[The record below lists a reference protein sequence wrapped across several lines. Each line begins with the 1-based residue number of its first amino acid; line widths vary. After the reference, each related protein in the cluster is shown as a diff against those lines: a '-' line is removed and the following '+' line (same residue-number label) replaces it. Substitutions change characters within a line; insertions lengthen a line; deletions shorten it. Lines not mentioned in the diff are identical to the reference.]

1 MLLVGDKVRITS
13 VPADCEDPVEA
24 GLVCVIE
31 NARLTPDGVR
41 YYLSYYGDS
50 PSLSVHFFAYND
62 WAEDQL
68 SSVQERYIPSLPAF
82 QLGDKVIDGE
92 DSTIY
97 DITDIYLLHNGD
109 APIIGYGTRHDLTTN
124 DTDED
129 WYGDD
134 LYRLYRMEGT
144 SCSE

>member
-13 VPADCEDPVEA
+13 VPAGCEDPVEA
-24 GLVCVIE
+24 GLQCVIE

-41 YYLSYYGDS
+41 YVLSYYGDS
-50 PSLSVHFFAYND
+50 PSLSVHLFAYNG
-62 WAEDQL
+62 WTEDQL
-68 SSVQERYIPSLPAF
+68 SSVQERYIPSLPEF
-82 QLGDKVIDGE
+82 HLGDKVIDGE

-97 DITDIYLLHNGD
+97 DITDIYLLHNGGV
-109 APIIGYGTRHDLTTN
+109 PIIGYGTRHDLTTN

-144 SCSE
+144 SC

>member
-13 VPADCEDPVEA
+13 VPDDCTDPVEA

-31 NARLTPDGVR
+31 CARITPDGVR

-50 PSLSVHFFAYND
+50 PSLSVHFFAYDN
-62 WAEDQL
+62 WTEDQL
-68 SSVQERYIPSLPAF
+68 SPVQERYIPSLPEF
-82 QLGDKVIDGE
+82 QLSDKVIDGE

-97 DITDIYLLHNGD
+97 NITDIYLLHNGD
-109 APIIGYGTRHDLTTN
+109 VPIIGYGNRHDLTTN

-129 WYGDD
+129 WYDED
-134 LYRLYRMEGT
+134 LHRLYRLED
-144 SCSE
+144 SAC